1 MFKKRE
7 ALMKLGM
14 MVMAF
19 AVVVPFAGSAWLV
32 GEPKLP
38 NKLQK

>member
-7 ALMKLGM
+7 ALVKLSM

-19 AVVVPFAGSAWLV
+19 AVVVPFNGCTFWL

>member
-1 MFKKRE
+1 MFNKKEVFIRLG
-7 ALMKLGM
+7 ALITSFA
-14 MVMAF
+14 MVAPRGGCTAF
-19 AVVVPFAGSAWLV
+19 W

>member
-14 MVMAF
+14 MVMTF
-19 AVVVPFAGSAWLV
+19 AVVVPFNGSTWWL

-38 NKLQK
+38 QKLQK